1 MATYIKAGVIAAIIF
16 LVIVMLV
23 GRRAHADR
31 DYRHLP
37 PSAGWSK
44 SR

>member
-1 MATYIKAGVIAAIIF
+1 MATYIKAGVIAAIIL
-16 LVIVMLV
+16 LVVVMLV

-37 PSAGWSK
+37 PSAAWLRSG
-44 SR
+44 